1 MKKEQ
6 KAMNAFHEER
16 TSMQM
21 AYDDIQLK
29 YKIKFE
35 DFLELE
41 KKSEL
46 CAAENELLK

>member
-16 TSMQM
+16 TQMQM

-29 YKIKFE
+29 YRRKFD

-46 CAAENELLK
+46 C